1 MSEASEASPAQLSV
15 VVPIVNEATR
25 ITARLDELS
34 QLQGV
39 SEVIVCDGGSTDGS
53 LDVVE
58 RHSSTSAGLIRLL
71 RADRGRARQMN
82 AGAKA
87 ASHGVVLFLHAD
99 TQLPSDACQL
109 IDEALREPGVVFG
122 AFRTHTV
129 DDTGKKSARWL
140 RLADLRSRYTTTP
153 YGDQA
158 LFVKKRAFFAAGGF
172 PDQPLMEET
181 ELCLRLQ
188 KLGRFQR
195 AAGEV
200 RVSGRR
206 FLARPFRDTLLVN
219 VFPLL
224 YRLGVSPRRLK
235 GIYEDVR

>member
-1 MSEASEASPAQLSV
+1 MSEPPVPTPAPLSV
-15 VVPIVNEATR
+15 VMPVVNEAAR

-34 QLQGV
+34 RLQGV
-39 SEVIVCDGGSTDGS
+39 GEVIVCDGGSTDGS
-53 LDVVE
+53 LDFTE
-58 RHSSTSAGLIRLL
+58 RHPSTERGLTRLL
-71 RADRGRARQMN
+71 RVDRGRARQMN

-87 ASHGVVLFLHAD
+87 ASHEILLFLHAD
-99 TQLPSDACQL
+99 TQLPPDAHQL
-109 IDEALREPGVVFG
+109 IGQALRKPGVVFG
-122 AFRTHTV
+122 AFRTHTL

-158 LFVKKRAFFAAGGF
+158 LFVKRRAFCAAGGF

-181 ELCLRLQ
+181 ELCLRLR
-188 KLGRFQR
+188 KLGRFRR

-206 FLARPFRDTLLVN
+206 FLAHPIRDMLLVN
-219 VFPLL
+219 VFPIL
-224 YRLGVSPRRLK
+224 YRLGVSPQRLK